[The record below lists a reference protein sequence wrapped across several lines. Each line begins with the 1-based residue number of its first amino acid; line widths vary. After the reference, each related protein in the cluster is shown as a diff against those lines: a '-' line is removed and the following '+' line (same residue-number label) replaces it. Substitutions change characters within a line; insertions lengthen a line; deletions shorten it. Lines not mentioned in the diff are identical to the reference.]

1 MRDDVAAI
9 VLAGGAGKRLG
20 AAPPGGKAALEAG
33 GRTFL
38 DRVVA
43 AVATEAARVIVV
55 AAPGQPL
62 PALATPVEVVRDTAA
77 GSGPLAA
84 IRDGLAALAAA
95 GGHPRAAVVVAC
107 DAPLVRPAVLRL
119 LVRRLEKPGAWWVV
133 PEIAGAPQ
141 VLCSAL
147 APAALAPLVE
157 ARLAA
162 GARDV
167 RGLLDAAGGH
177 VVRIAAA
184 EIAAVDPG
192 LESFLDVDTPEDL
205 DRLGARKIP
214 PS

>member
-1 MRDDVAAI
+1 MRNDVAAI
-9 VLAGGAGKRLG
+9 VLAGGAGRRLG
-20 AAPPGGKAALEAG
+20 ARPAGGKAALEAG

-43 AVATEAARVIVV
+43 AVTAEAARVIVV

-62 PALATPVEVVRDTAA
+62 PELATPVEIVRDTAA

-84 IRDGLAALAAA
+84 LRDGLVALAAA
-95 GGHPRAAVVVAC
+95 GREPRAGVVVAC
-107 DAPLVRPAVLRL
+107 DAPFVRPAVLRL
-119 LVRRLEKPGAWWVV
+119 LVRRLEEPGAWWVV
-133 PEIAGAPQ
+133 PEIDGEPQ
-141 VLCSAL
+141 VLCSAF
-147 APAALAPLVE
+147 APAAVAALVE

-167 RGLLDAAGGH
+167 RGLLAAAAGH
-177 VVRIAAA
+177 VVRIGAA

-205 DRLGARKIP
+205 DRLRARKIP